1 MNIVNI
7 FNIAVAWAHLIS
19 ATAWVGGSIFWL
31 IVLTP
36 SIQKIP
42 SNHKTEILRSIS
54 HEFKSV
60 VDTSMFILL
69 FTGAILTFNKITPG
83 HIGTLYVLIL
93 GIKILLAI
101 TSEEI
106 SSLIENLRSGY
117 PYKGSL
123 IDFLKIQSTENR
135 DKTNTKYFL
144 SKNGFMDKLLHKN
157 FVTNIFS
164 LWNYNS

>member
-7 FNIAVAWAHLIS
+7 FNIAVTWAHLIS

-42 SNHKTEILRSIS
+42 SNHQTEILRSIS

-83 HIGTLYVLIL
+83 HIGSLYVLIL
-93 GIKILLAI
+93 GIKILLVSYLFYLLRSRRNNLK
-101 TSEEI
+101 TSRFFGTKNTSRNKLIIFTKKSNMIVLIGLIVYLI
-106 SSLIENLRSGY
+106 SSI
-117 PYKGSL
+117 
-123 IDFLKIQSTENR
+123 
-135 DKTNTKYFL
+135 L
-144 SKNGFMDKLLHKN
+144 SSISDASIHLP
-157 FVTNIFS
+157 I
-164 LWNYNS
+164 

>member
-93 GIKILLAI
+93 GIKILLVSYLFYLLRSRRNNFKI
-101 TSEEI
+101 SQSFGTKNTSRNKLIIFTKKYNMIVLIGLIVYLI
-106 SSLIENLRSGY
+106 SSI
-117 PYKGSL
+117 
-123 IDFLKIQSTENR
+123 
-135 DKTNTKYFL
+135 L
-144 SKNGFMDKLLHKN
+144 SSISDASIHLP
-157 FVTNIFS
+157 I
-164 LWNYNS
+164 

>member
-1 MNIVNI
+1 MNILNI
-7 FNIAVAWAHLIS
+7 FNIAVTWAHLIS

-42 SNHKTEILRSIS
+42 SNHQTEILRSIS

-83 HIGTLYVLIL
+83 HIGSLYVLIL
-93 GIKILLAI
+93 GIKILLVSYLFYLLRSRRNNLK
-101 TSEEI
+101 TSRFFGTKNTSRNKLIIFTKKSNMIVLIGLIVYLI
-106 SSLIENLRSGY
+106 SSI
-117 PYKGSL
+117 
-123 IDFLKIQSTENR
+123 
-135 DKTNTKYFL
+135 L
-144 SKNGFMDKLLHKN
+144 SSISDASIHLP
-157 FVTNIFS
+157 I
-164 LWNYNS
+164 

>member
-93 GIKILLAI
+93 GIKILLVSYLFYLLRSRRNNLK
-101 TSEEI
+101 TSRFFGTKNTSRNKLIIFTKKSNMIVLIGLIVYLI
-106 SSLIENLRSGY
+106 SSI
-117 PYKGSL
+117 
-123 IDFLKIQSTENR
+123 
-135 DKTNTKYFL
+135 L
-144 SKNGFMDKLLHKN
+144 SSISDASIHLP
-157 FVTNIFS
+157 I
-164 LWNYNS
+164 

>member
-7 FNIAVAWAHLIS
+7 FNIAVTWAHLIS

-36 SIQKIP
+36 SIQKLP
-42 SNHKTEILRSIS
+42 SNHKKEILRSIS

-83 HIGTLYVLIL
+83 HIGSLYVLIL
-93 GIKILLAI
+93 GIKILLVSYLFYLLRSRRNNFKMSQSI
-101 TSEEI
+101 GTKNTSRRKLIILTKKSNMIVLIGLIVYLI
-106 SSLIENLRSGY
+106 SSI
-117 PYKGSL
+117 
-123 IDFLKIQSTENR
+123 
-135 DKTNTKYFL
+135 L
-144 SKNGFMDKLLHKN
+144 SS
-157 FVTNIFS
+157 IFDAS
-164 LWNYNS
+164 IHLPI

>member
-36 SIQKIP
+36 SIQKLP
-42 SNHKTEILRSIS
+42 SNHKKEILRSIS

-83 HIGTLYVLIL
+83 HIGSLYVLIL
-93 GIKILLAI
+93 GIKILLVSYLFYLLRSRRNNFKMSQSI
-101 TSEEI
+101 GTKNTSRRKLIILTKKSNMIVLIGLIVYLI
-106 SSLIENLRSGY
+106 SSI
-117 PYKGSL
+117 
-123 IDFLKIQSTENR
+123 
-135 DKTNTKYFL
+135 L
-144 SKNGFMDKLLHKN
+144 SS
-157 FVTNIFS
+157 IFDAS
-164 LWNYNS
+164 IHLPI

>member
-7 FNIAVAWAHLIS
+7 FNIAVTWAHLIS

-83 HIGTLYVLIL
+83 HIGSLYVLIL
-93 GIKILLAI
+93 GIKILLVSYLFYLLRSRRNNLK
-101 TSEEI
+101 TSRFFGTKNTSRNRFVILTKKSNMIVLIGLIVYLI
-106 SSLIENLRSGY
+106 SSI
-117 PYKGSL
+117 
-123 IDFLKIQSTENR
+123 
-135 DKTNTKYFL
+135 L
-144 SKNGFMDKLLHKN
+144 SSISEASIHLP
-157 FVTNIFS
+157 I
-164 LWNYNS
+164 

>member
-7 FNIAVAWAHLIS
+7 FNIAVTWAHLIS

-42 SNHKTEILRSIS
+42 SNHQTEILRSIS

-83 HIGTLYVLIL
+83 HIGSLYVLIL
-93 GIKILLAI
+93 GIKILLVSYLFYLLRSRRNNFKMSQSI
-101 TSEEI
+101 GTKNTSRRKLIILTKKSNMIVLIGLIVYLI
-106 SSLIENLRSGY
+106 SSI
-117 PYKGSL
+117 
-123 IDFLKIQSTENR
+123 
-135 DKTNTKYFL
+135 L
-144 SKNGFMDKLLHKN
+144 SS
-157 FVTNIFS
+157 IFDAS
-164 LWNYNS
+164 IHLPI

>member
-19 ATAWVGGSIFWL
+19 ATAWVGGSIFWI

-93 GIKILLAI
+93 GIKILLVSYLFYLLRSRRNNFKI
-101 TSEEI
+101 SQSFGTKNTSRNNLIIFTKKSNMIVLIGLIVYLI
-106 SSLIENLRSGY
+106 SSI
-117 PYKGSL
+117 
-123 IDFLKIQSTENR
+123 
-135 DKTNTKYFL
+135 L
-144 SKNGFMDKLLHKN
+144 SSISDASIHLP
-157 FVTNIFS
+157 I
-164 LWNYNS
+164 

>member
-93 GIKILLAI
+93 GIKILLVSYLFYLLRSRRNNFKI
-101 TSEEI
+101 SQSFGTKNTPRNKLIIFTKKSNMIVLIGLIVYLI
-106 SSLIENLRSGY
+106 SSI
-117 PYKGSL
+117 
-123 IDFLKIQSTENR
+123 
-135 DKTNTKYFL
+135 L
-144 SKNGFMDKLLHKN
+144 SSISDASIHLP
-157 FVTNIFS
+157 I
-164 LWNYNS
+164 

>member
-36 SIQKIP
+36 SIQKTP

-54 HEFKSV
+54 NEFKSV

-93 GIKILLAI
+93 GIKILLVSYLFYLLRSRRNNFKMSQSI
-101 TSEEI
+101 GTKNTSRRKLIILTKKSNMIVLIGLIVYLI
-106 SSLIENLRSGY
+106 SSI
-117 PYKGSL
+117 
-123 IDFLKIQSTENR
+123 
-135 DKTNTKYFL
+135 L
-144 SKNGFMDKLLHKN
+144 SS
-157 FVTNIFS
+157 IFDAS
-164 LWNYNS
+164 IHLPI